1 VWVERPTRPVVLAGH
16 PAFEL
21 WIRPE
26 RQDPAGGNERRVVEE
41 LVIGAV
47 AAVQRHP
54 GSRERIVRPDD
65 REVVALVVEAGLLV
79 CQERTEPVF
88 DDVVLQV
95 AGGGAIQD
103 EAAGQRRRARPVLQ
117 RAFASVG
124 S

>member
-1 VWVERPTRPVVLAGH
+1 MNDALSKNWLSALSPP
-16 PAFEL
+16 F
-21 WIRPE
+21 
-26 RQDPAGGNERRVVEE
+26 N
-41 LVIGAV
+41 VI
-47 AAVQRHP
+47 P